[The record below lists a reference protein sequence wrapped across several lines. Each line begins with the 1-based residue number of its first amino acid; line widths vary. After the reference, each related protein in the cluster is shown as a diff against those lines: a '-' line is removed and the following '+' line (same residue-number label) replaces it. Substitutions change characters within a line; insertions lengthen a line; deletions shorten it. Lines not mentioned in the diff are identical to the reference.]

1 VQDKAPDSHYVGT
14 MEIYM
19 QVRQKCPCVICA
31 SGRFGCR
38 GEKYFGLDKRTNFFG
53 GHFPGRRTSS
63 DWDRKVNVTR
73 KWGRSDI

>member
-38 GEKYFGLDKRTNFFG
+38 GEEKYFGLDKRSNFLG
-53 GHFPGRRTSS
+53 GGISLEDVRVQIGIGR
-63 DWDRKVNVTR
+63 
-73 KWGRSDI
+73 